1 MRLRVSTRFRRC
13 IVSSSSSSS
22 ESDAGV
28 HAASC
33 LSSDSESLL
42 EQALRAAGPV
52 DPATGLSMEQ
62 TYLQFGGG
70 PDPQDDCC
78 SMLDGGR
85 GRGESS
91 DEAASDC
98 ETLGSR
104 DTSSSGERDDAY
116 ESSFVDEA
124 SDHSDSDASWVPEE

>member
-1 MRLRVSTRFRRC
+1 M
-13 IVSSSSSSS
+13 
-22 ESDAGV
+22 

-42 EQALRAAGPV
+42 EQALRAAGPVDPAV

-85 GRGESS
+85 GRGVSS
-91 DEAASDC
+91 DEAASHC

-104 DTSSSGERDDAY
+104 DTSSSGGRDDAY